1 MRIWKLEKGIDKE
14 KNGSIGKLIGK
25 KIRSISKNEIVWERM
40 YGVERIIEEE
50 EIKDDLEIGKGIDK
64 VGDEIGNDGNEF
76 KVI

>member
-1 MRIWKLEKGIDKE
+1 
-14 KNGSIGKLIGK
+14 
-25 KIRSISKNEIVWERM
+25 M